1 MFEDSFMSRDITNS
15 LPELFA
21 LCGREVGVSN
31 WKLIDQNSIDQ
42 FSMLTGDSGPIHNDP
57 ELSRQIAPFG
67 GTIVQGFL
75 MLSCLTGFAKSLHLP
90 QEAVVFRLNY
100 GFDKVRIIT
109 PVLVGSR
116 IRGRFHM
123 RNLEARGESG
133 ALMTL
138 KVVVEVEGTKD
149 PALIADWLAY
159 LQLSP
164 SASA

>member
-1 MFEDSFMSRDITNS
+1 MNLDIARL

-21 LCGREVGVSN
+21 LRGQEVGVSD

-42 FSMLTGDSGPIHNDP
+42 FSELTGDAGPIHNDP

-67 GTIVQGFL
+67 GTIVQGFM
-75 MLSCLTGFAKSLHLP
+75 MLSCLTGFAKGLRLP
-90 QEAVVFRLNY
+90 QKAVSYRLNY
-100 GFDKVRIIT
+100 GFDKVRIIN
-109 PVLVGSR
+109 PVPVDSR

-123 RNLEARGESG
+123 RNLEPRGESG

-138 KVVVEVEGTKD
+138 EVVVEVEGTKE
-149 PALIADWLAY
+149 PALVAEWLAY

-164 SASA
+164 SISE

>member
-1 MFEDSFMSRDITNS
+1 MNLDIARL

-21 LCGREVGVSN
+21 LSGQEVGVSD

-42 FSMLTGDSGPIHNDP
+42 FSELTGDAGPIHNDP

-67 GTIVQGFL
+67 GTIVQGFM
-75 MLSCLTGFAKSLHLP
+75 MLSCLTGFAKGLRLP
-90 QEAVVFRLNY
+90 QKAVAYRLNY
-100 GFDKVRIIT
+100 GFDKVRIIN
-109 PVLVGSR
+109 PVPVDSR

-123 RNLEARGESG
+123 RNLEPRGESG

-138 KVVVEVEGTKD
+138 EVVVEVEGTKE
-149 PALIADWLAY
+149 PALVAEWLAY

-164 SASA
+164 SIPE

>member
-1 MFEDSFMSRDITNS
+1 MNLDIARL

-21 LCGREVGVSN
+21 LRGQEVGVSD

-42 FSMLTGDSGPIHNDP
+42 FSELTGDAGPIHNDP

-67 GTIVQGFL
+67 GTIVQGFM
-75 MLSCLTGFAKSLHLP
+75 MLSCLTGFAKGLRLP
-90 QEAVVFRLNY
+90 QKAVTYRLNY
-100 GFDKVRIIT
+100 GFDKVRIIN
-109 PVLVGSR
+109 PVPVDSR

-123 RNLEARGESG
+123 RNLEPRGESG

-138 KVVVEVEGTKD
+138 EVVVEVEGTKE
-149 PALIADWLAY
+149 PALVAEWLAY

-164 SASA
+164 

>member
-1 MFEDSFMSRDITNS
+1 MNLDIARL

-21 LCGREVGVSN
+21 LRGQEVGVSD

-42 FSMLTGDSGPIHNDP
+42 FSELTGDAGPIHNDP

-67 GTIVQGFL
+67 GTIVQGFM
-75 MLSCLTGFAKSLHLP
+75 MLSCLTGFAKGLRLP
-90 QEAVVFRLNY
+90 QKAVSYRLNY
-100 GFDKVRIIT
+100 GFDKVRIIN
-109 PVLVGSR
+109 PVPVDSR

-123 RNLEARGESG
+123 RNLEPRGESG

-138 KVVVEVEGTKD
+138 EVVVEVEGTKE
-149 PALIADWLAY
+149 PALVAEWLAY

-164 SASA
+164 STSE

>member
-1 MFEDSFMSRDITNS
+1 MNSDITHL

-21 LCGREVGVSN
+21 LRGQEVGVSD

-42 FSMLTGDSGPIHNDP
+42 FSELTGDAGPIHNDP

-75 MLSCLTGFAKSLHLP
+75 MLSCLTGFAKGLHLP
-90 QEAVVFRLNY
+90 QKAVAYRLNY
-100 GFDKVRIIT
+100 GFDKVRIIN
-109 PVLVGSR
+109 PVPVDSR

-123 RNLEARGESG
+123 HNLEPRGESG

-138 KVVVEVEGTKD
+138 EVVVEVEGTKE
-149 PALIADWLAY
+149 PALVAEWLAY

-164 SASA
+164 PTSE